1 MMVVLLHLMML
12 WNVSNF
18 TSNNTRTEMTI
29 RETELLKLFSK
40 ANQLDLSV
48 EVREDKDGDYV
59 IRIYEMFRPE
69 NFDEKVVITQKGES
83 DWNKGN
89 YCFDAMMDV
98 LDEMLEEKRQEEI
111 KEQKRQE
118 LLARLTDFEKDLLGV
133 K

>member
-1 MMVVLLHLMML
+1 
-12 WNVSNF
+12 
-18 TSNNTRTEMTI
+18 MTI
-29 RETELLKLFSK
+29 KTTELLKLFSK

-69 NFDEKVVITQKGES
+69 NFDEKVVITQKSES
-83 DWNKGN
+83 DWNKGD
-89 YCFDAMMDV
+89 YSFDIMMDI
-98 LDEMLEEKRQEEI
+98 LDEQLEEKRQEEI

>member
-1 MMVVLLHLMML
+1 
-12 WNVSNF
+12 
-18 TSNNTRTEMTI
+18 MTI
-29 RETELLKLFSK
+29 KATELLKLFSK
-40 ANQLDLSV
+40 AEKLQLNV
-48 EVREDKDGDYV
+48 AVREDDGDYV

-83 DWNKGN
+83 DWDKGD
-89 YCFDAMMDV
+89 YSFDCMMDI
-98 LDEMLEEKRQEEI
+98 LDEQLEEKRQEEI

>member
-1 MMVVLLHLMML
+1 
-12 WNVSNF
+12 
-18 TSNNTRTEMTI
+18 MTI
-29 RETELLKLFSK
+29 KTTELLKLFTK

-59 IRIYEMFRPE
+59 IRIFEMFRTE
-69 NFDEKVVITQKGES
+69 NFDEKVVITQQGES
-83 DWNKGN
+83 DWNKGD
-89 YCFDAMMDV
+89 YSFDCMMDI
-98 LDEMLEEKRQEEI
+98 LDEQLEEKEQEKI